1 MHNIDFT
8 LENQNGLKAKDTTG
22 SRKILDIIAWY
33 ENNTAKNER
42 DNDRIPDTGDLLVIP
57 DGDENEEEEPAD
69 SSYTASPN
77 FNDGLGNSNLSS

>member
-8 LENQNGLKAKDTTG
+8 LENQNGLKAKDATE

-33 ENNTAKNER
+33 ESNMASNNNRQGRGEIEPSVA
-42 DNDRIPDTGDLLVIP
+42 IL
-57 DGDENEEEEPAD
+57 EEEKEEDEPAD

-77 FNDGLGNSNLSS
+77 LNSELASRNLSG